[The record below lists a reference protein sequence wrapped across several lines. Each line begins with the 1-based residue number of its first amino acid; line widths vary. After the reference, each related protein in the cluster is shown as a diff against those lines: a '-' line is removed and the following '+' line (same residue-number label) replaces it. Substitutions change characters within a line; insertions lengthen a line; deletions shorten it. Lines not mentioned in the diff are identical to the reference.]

1 MGGMAMGGKHKN
13 PYRNKDFTDAEIE
26 ILSQNPNIKSVS
38 AKQINY
44 IDSFKMHFLDE
55 HTAGKLPLQ
64 IFVEAG
70 FDPQVIGQGRIDK
83 ASCRWR
89 RKASRPGGVFDQK
102 KGHSGRK
109 NISNGPISTKE
120 QIEYLKQQ
128 NEYLRQEN
136 SFLWELERLERQVM
150 PKKK

>member
-1 MGGMAMGGKHKN
+1 MGGITMGGKHKN
-13 PYRNKDFTDAEIE
+13 TYRNKDFTDVEIE
-26 ILSQNPNIKSVS
+26 ILSKNPNIKSVS

-44 IDSFKMHFLDE
+44 TDSFKMHFLDE
-55 HTAGKLPLQ
+55 YAAGKLPLQ
-64 IFVEAG
+64 IFIESG
-70 FDPQVIGQGRIDK
+70 FDPQMIGQGRIDK
-83 ASCRWR
+83 AGCRWR

-109 NISNGPISTKE
+109 NTLNGQISTEE

-136 SFLWELERLERQVM
+136 SFLRELERLERQVM

>member
-1 MGGMAMGGKHKN
+1 MGLKHKN
-13 PYRNKDFTDAEIE
+13 TYRNKDFTDVEIE
-26 ILSQNPNIKSVS
+26 IFSKNPNIKSVS

-44 IDSFKMHFLDE
+44 TDSFKMHFLDE
-55 HTAGKLPLQ
+55 YAAGKLPLQ

-70 FDPQVIGQGRIDK
+70 FNLQMIGQGRIDK

-89 RKASRPGGVFDQK
+89 RKAFRPGGVFDQK

-109 NISNGPISTKE
+109 NTLNGQISTEE

-136 SFLWELERLERQVM
+136 SFLRELELLERQVM
-150 PKKK
+150 SKKK

>member
-1 MGGMAMGGKHKN
+1 
-13 PYRNKDFTDAEIE
+13 
-26 ILSQNPNIKSVS
+26 
-38 AKQINY
+38 
-44 IDSFKMHFLDE
+44 MHFLDE
-55 HTAGKLPLQ
+55 YAAGKLPLQ

-89 RKASRPGGVFDQK
+89 RKASRPGGVLDQK

-109 NISNGPISTKE
+109 NTSNCPISTEE

-136 SFLWELERLERQVM
+136 SFLRELERLERQVM
-150 PKKK
+150 RKKK

>member
-1 MGGMAMGGKHKN
+1 MGGKHKN
-13 PYRNKDFTDAEIE
+13 TYRNKDFTDVEIE
-26 ILSQNPNIKSVS
+26 ILSKNPNIKSVS

-44 IDSFKMHFLDE
+44 TDSFKMHFLDE
-55 HTAGKLPLQ
+55 YAAGKLPLQ
-64 IFVEAG
+64 IFIEAG

-83 ASCRWR
+83 AGCRWR
-89 RKASRPGGVFDQK
+89 RKASRPGGVLDQK

-109 NISNGPISTKE
+109 NTSNCPISTEE

-136 SFLWELERLERQVM
+136 SFLRELERLERQVM
-150 PKKK
+150 

>member
-1 MGGMAMGGKHKN
+1 
-13 PYRNKDFTDAEIE
+13 
-26 ILSQNPNIKSVS
+26 
-38 AKQINY
+38 
-44 IDSFKMHFLDE
+44 MHFLDE
-55 HTAGKLPLQ
+55 YAAGKLPLQ
-64 IFVEAG
+64 IFIEAG

-83 ASCRWR
+83 AGCHWQ
-89 RKASRPGGVFDQK
+89 RKTSRPGGVFDQK

-109 NISNGPISTKE
+109 NTLNGQISTKE

-136 SFLWELERLERQVM
+136 SFLRELERLERQVM